1 MKLLRINH
9 TRCQEHDGSSYLWVP
24 DDLTEDALYDA
35 IEAAEKAYLA
45 DLTAW
50 QKEVADGA
58 PPNPGYSLNVN
69 NYPDTWTKL
78 EMRLDF
84 AQKKAK
90 YDEYQKMKRQASKNF
105 TGYVVDQIEGA
116 LDFSDGFESTWSERE
131 GLAETLVFDQD
142 WGHMHGTPIKYGE
155 RNIWAEDKK
164 GGAYRSEDYL
174 D

>member
-1 MKLLRINH
+1 M
-9 TRCQEHDGSSYLWVP
+9 DGSSYLWVP
-24 DDLTEDALYDA
+24 DEYADEDKLYDA

-58 PPNPGYSLNVN
+58 PPNPGYSLKVSD
-69 NYPDTWTKL
+69 YPDDWTKAQ
-78 EMRLDF
+78 MQDDF
-84 AQKKAK
+84 NAKKAR
-90 YDEYQKMKRQASKNF
+90 YDEYQKTKRQASKNF
-105 TGYVVDQIEGA
+105 TSYVVAQIEGA
-116 LDFSDGFESTWSERE
+116 LDFSDGFESSWADRD
-131 GLAETLVFDQD
+131 GLPETLVFDQY
-142 WGHMHGTPIKYGE
+142 WGHRHGTPIQYGE